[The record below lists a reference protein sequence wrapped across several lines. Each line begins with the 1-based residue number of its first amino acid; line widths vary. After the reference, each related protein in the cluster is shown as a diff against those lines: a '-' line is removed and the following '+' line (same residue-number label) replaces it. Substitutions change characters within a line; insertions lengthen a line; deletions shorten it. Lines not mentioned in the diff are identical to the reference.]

1 MASRYWMPSLT
12 VLVLL
17 FSAGWFAANMVGTQ
31 AGAAFVTTL
40 TLKGK
45 VVRVHGRPVK
55 VLVPPHTVFHNG
67 QKVLVP
73 ASTVDV
79 TGPTTTQTTV
89 VPRTVTATVPT
100 TSVEKVP
107 VTVTQTITVTSVSSS
122 SSSSTTTTTT
132 GSTTTATSNVST
144 TLDSNP

>member
-17 FSAGWFAANMVGTQ
+17 FSAGWFTANMVGTQ
-31 AGAAFVTTL
+31 AGAAFVTTM

-67 QKVLVP
+67 QKVFVP

-107 VTVTQTITVTSVSSS
+107 VTVTQTITVTSTSTSSS
-122 SSSSTTTTTT
+122 STTTT

-144 TLDSNP
+144 TLGSTP

>member
-17 FSAGWFAANMVGTQ
+17 FSAGWFTANMVGTQ

-67 QKVLVP
+67 QKVFVP
-73 ASTVDV
+73 ARTVDV
-79 TGPTTTQTTV
+79 TGPTTTQLAIL
-89 VPRTVTATVPT
+89 PRTVTATVPSIT
-100 TSVEKVP
+100 TQTQS
-107 VTVTQTITVTSVSSS
+107 VTVTQTITETST
-122 SSSSTTTTTT
+122 SSSSTTTS
-132 GSTTTATSNVST
+132 GSTTTATSGVST
-144 TLDSNP
+144 TLDSSP

>member
-17 FSAGWFAANMVGTQ
+17 FSAGWFTANMVGTQ

-89 VPRTVTATVPT
+89 VPRTVTATVPS
-100 TSVEKVP
+100 TSIEKVTEP
-107 VTVTQTITVTSVSSS
+107 VTVTQTITVTST
-122 SSSSTTTTTT
+122 SSSSTTTTS

-144 TLDSNP
+144 TLGSSP

>member
-1 MASRYWMPSLT
+1 MPSLT

-17 FSAGWFAANMVGTQ
+17 FSAGWFTANMVGTQ

-79 TGPTTTQTTV
+79 TTTQMAI
-89 VPRTVTATVPT
+89 VPRTVTTTVPT
-100 TSVEKVP
+100 TTVQTLSV
-107 VTVTQTITVTSVSSS
+107 TITQTITETSSS
-122 SSSSTTTTTT
+122 SSSSTTTS
-132 GSTTTATSNVST
+132 GSTTTATSGVST
-144 TLDSNP
+144 TVDSIP

>member
-17 FSAGWFAANMVGTQ
+17 FSAGWFTANMVGTQ

-55 VLVPPHTVFHNG
+55 VLVPAHTVFHNG

-73 ASTVDV
+73 GTTVDV
-79 TGPTTTQTTV
+79 TKTTQV
-89 VPRTVTATVPT
+89 AIVPRTVTTTVPT
-100 TSVEKVP
+100 TTVETMP
-107 VTVTQTITVTSVSSS
+107 ITVTTTITETST
-122 SSSSTTTTTT
+122 SSSSTTTS
-132 GSTTTATSNVST
+132 GSTTTATSGVST
-144 TLDSNP
+144 TLDSSP

>member
-1 MASRYWMPSLT
+1 VASRYWMPSLT

-17 FSAGWFAANMVGTQ
+17 FSAGWFTANMVGTQ

-67 QKVLVP
+67 QKVFVP
-73 ASTVDV
+73 ARTVDV
-79 TGPTTTQTTV
+79 TGPTTTQLATI
-89 VPRTVTATVPT
+89 PQTVTTTVPT
-100 TSVEKVP
+100 TTVVTMP
-107 VTVTQTITVTSVSSS
+107 ITVTQTITETST
-122 SSSSTTTTTT
+122 SSSSTTTS
-132 GSTTTATSNVST
+132 GSTTTATSGVST
-144 TLDSNP
+144 TIDSSP

>member
-1 MASRYWMPSLT
+1 MEVASRYWMPSLT

-17 FSAGWFAANMVGTQ
+17 FSAGWFTANMVGTQ

-67 QKVLVP
+67 QKVVVP
-73 ASTVDV
+73 ARTVDV
-79 TGPTTTQTTV
+79 TGPTTTQMAI

-100 TSVEKVP
+100 TTVQTLSV
-107 VTVTQTITVTSVSSS
+107 TITQTITETSS
-122 SSSSTTTTTT
+122 SSSSTTTS
-132 GSTTTATSNVST
+132 GSTTTATSGVST
-144 TLDSNP
+144 TVDSIP

>member
-1 MASRYWMPSLT
+1 VASRYWMPSLT

-17 FSAGWFAANMVGTQ
+17 FSAGWFTANMVGTQ

-67 QKVLVP
+67 QKVFVP

-79 TGPTTTQTTV
+79 TGPTTTQTTI
-89 VPRTVTATVPT
+89 VPRTVTATVQT
-100 TSVEKVP
+100 TTVETMP
-107 VTVTQTITVTSVSSS
+107 VTITQTITAT
-122 SSSSTTTTTT
+122 SSSSTTTS
-132 GSTTTATSNVST
+132 GSTTTTTSGVST
-144 TLDSNP
+144 TLDSSP

>member
-17 FSAGWFAANMVGTQ
+17 FSAGWFTANMVGTQ

-79 TGPTTTQTTV
+79 TTTQMAI
-89 VPRTVTATVPT
+89 VPRTVTTTVPT
-100 TSVEKVP
+100 TTVETTA
-107 VTVTQTITVTSVSSS
+107 VTVTQTITETSS
-122 SSSSTTTTTT
+122 SSSSTTTS
-132 GSTTTATSNVST
+132 GSTTTATSGVST
-144 TLDSNP
+144 TLDSSP

>member
-1 MASRYWMPSLT
+1 VASRYWMPSLT

-17 FSAGWFAANMVGTQ
+17 FSAGWFTANMVGTQ

-55 VLVPPHTVFHNG
+55 VLVPPHTVYHNG
-67 QKVLVP
+67 LRVLVP

-79 TGPTTTQTTV
+79 TGPTTTQTTTI
-89 VPRTVTATVPT
+89 PRTVTTTVPT
-100 TSVEKVP
+100 ITTTA
-107 VTVTQTITVTSVSSS
+107 VTVTQTITETSTS
-122 SSSSTTTTTT
+122 SSSSTTTTT
-132 GSTTTATSNVST
+132 GTTTVASGVST
-144 TLDSNP
+144 TVDSNP

>member
-1 MASRYWMPSLT
+1 VASRYWMPSLT

-17 FSAGWFAANMVGTQ
+17 FSAGWFTANMVGTQ

-67 QKVLVP
+67 QKVTVP
-73 ASTVDV
+73 GTTVDV
-79 TGPTTTQTTV
+79 TGPTTTQLAIL
-89 VPRTVTATVPT
+89 PRTVTATVPT
-100 TSVEKVP
+100 TTYQTLS
-107 VTVTQTITVTSVSSS
+107 VTVTQTITETST
-122 SSSSTTTTTT
+122 SSSTTTS
-132 GSTTTATSNVST
+132 GSTTTATSGVST
-144 TLDSNP
+144 TLDSSP